1 MTNKEFQKKLKYFLA
16 NERGFSK
23 GLLGIESNDELVSYE
38 NILTKIHNEH
48 CINVVEKVF
57 WY

>member
-38 NILTKIHNEH
+38 NILTKIHNL
-48 CINVVEKVF
+48 
-57 WY
+57 